1 MDILKLLK
9 DGWSPE
15 DIMEEFD
22 EAMQLAQ
29 VEYEKYLEEQ
39 RKAEEAKAAAAL
51 ALEYKKLKQ
60 EEARTALGAALI
72 DFALAYELIDE
83 VDEDYLSSIDKYIDL
98 LKTPV
103 SKVCTA
109 RVSTPK
115 LRESVILYG

>member
-9 DGWSPE
+9 QGWSPE

-22 EAMQLAQ
+22 EAMRLAQ
-29 VEYEKYLEEQ
+29 VEYEKHLEAE
-39 RKAEEAKAAAAL
+39 RKAEAERVTAAL

-72 DFALAYELIDE
+72 DFALAYELVDE
-83 VDEDYLSSIDKYIDL
+83 VDENYISAIERYIDL

-103 SKVCTA
+103 STVCTGA
-109 RVSTPK
+109 KGSK
-115 LRESVILYG
+115 FNGKVIVYG

>member
-39 RKAEEAKAAAAL
+39 RKLEEAKAAAAL

-60 EEARTALGAALI
+60 EEAQTALGAALI
-72 DFALAYELIDE
+72 DFALAYELVDE

-98 LKTPV
+98 LKSPV
-103 SKVCTA
+103 PKTCTA

>member
-22 EAMQLAQ
+22 EAMRLAQ
-29 VEYEKYLEEQ
+29 VEYEKYLEAE
-39 RKAEEAKAAAAL
+39 RKAEAERAAAAL

-72 DFALAYELIDE
+72 DFALAYELVDE
-83 VDEDYLSSIDKYIDL
+83 VDEDYLSSIERYIDL

-109 RVSTPK
+109 RASGPK
-115 LRESVILYG
+115 LRESVIIYG

>member
-29 VEYEKYLEEQ
+29 VEYEKYLEAE
-39 RKAEEAKAAAAL
+39 RKAEAERAAAAL

-72 DFALAYELIDE
+72 DFALAYELVDE
-83 VDEDYLSSIDKYIDL
+83 VDEDYISSIEKYVDL
-98 LKTPV
+98 LKSPV
-103 SKVCTA
+103 STVCTGA
-109 RVSTPK
+109 RGSK
-115 LRESVILYG
+115 FNGKVIIYG

>member
-29 VEYEKYLEEQ
+29 VEYEKYLEAE
-39 RKAEEAKAAAAL
+39 RKAEAERAAAAL

-72 DFALAYELIDE
+72 DFALAYELVDE
-83 VDEDYLSSIDKYIDL
+83 VDEDYISSIEKYVDL
-98 LKTPV
+98 LKSPV
-103 SKVCTA
+103 STVCTGA
-109 RVSTPK
+109 RGSRFNGK
-115 LRESVILYG
+115 VIVYG